1 MEVGGRECERGGGGE
16 VEELGERTREGTLLR
31 GLCLVGTWEREES
44 QFVKE
49 FLLKVRVVCFR
60 IEPGL
65 DIRIIEPVFRGGGV
79 VFAAGFVLCALP
91 AGFGPLTTER
101 LWGEDFILLVVL
113 TERAREGGVFGKG
126 IGEMGVGVEVEPIIA
141 VKDSVV
147 GAVSSRV
154 SHSSEHRS

>member
-1 MEVGGRECERGGGGE
+1 MRGGGGGE

-31 GLCLVGTWEREES
+31 GLCLVGTWKGEKS

-49 FLLKVRVVCFR
+49 LLLEVRIVCFR

-65 DIRIIEPVFRGGGV
+65 DIRIIEPFFRGDSV
-79 VFAAGFVLCALP
+79 VFAAGFVLRALP

-113 TERAREGGVFGKG
+113 AEGARECGIFGKG
-126 IGEMGVGVEVEPIIA
+126 V
-141 VKDSVV
+141 
-147 GAVSSRV
+147 
-154 SHSSEHRS
+154 